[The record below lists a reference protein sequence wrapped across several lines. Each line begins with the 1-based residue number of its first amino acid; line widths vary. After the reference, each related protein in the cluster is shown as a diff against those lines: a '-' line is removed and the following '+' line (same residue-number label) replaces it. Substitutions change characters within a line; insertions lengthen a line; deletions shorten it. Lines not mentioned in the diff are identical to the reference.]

1 MAIVGILLVLLLLGA
16 IFGPQF
22 WIKHAMKKHGVHR
35 PDFPG
40 TGGELARHLLDSFG
54 MGHVGVEI
62 TEKGDRY
69 DPDSQTVRLI
79 ADHHDGAS
87 VTAVAVATHEV
98 GHAIQHHRGET
109 LLKLRGTLV
118 RFAMVT
124 DRFATI
130 FFYAAPLL
138 AVFARTPAA
147 FFGLVAM
154 GIGLLGVRVIV
165 HLVTLPVELDASFG
179 KALPI
184 LTEGN
189 YISEADLPAAR
200 SVLKAA
206 AFTYVAGALMSLV
219 NLAQWLRVLR

>member
-1 MAIVGILLVLLLLGA
+1 MAILGILGFLLLLGA

-22 WIKHAMKKHGVHR
+22 WIRHVMKKHAVAR

-54 MGHVGVEI
+54 MGDVGVEI
-62 TEKGDRY
+62 TDRGDHY
-69 DPDSQTVRLI
+69 DPEALTVRLLRG
-79 ADHHDGAS
+79 HHDGAS
-87 VTAVAVATHEV
+87 ITAIAVATHEV

-118 RFAMVT
+118 RFTAVT
-124 DRFATI
+124 DRFASI
-130 FFYAAPLL
+130 FFFAAPVL
-138 AVFARTPAA
+138 AIFARTPVA
-147 FFGLVAM
+147 FFGLIAI
-154 GIGLLGVRVIV
+154 GIGLLAVRVIV

-184 LTEGN
+184 LREGG
-189 YISEADLPAAR
+189 YITEADLPAAR

-206 AFTYVAGALMSLV
+206 AFTYVAGALMSLL

>member
-1 MAIVGILLVLLLLGA
+1 MAILGIILVLLLLGA

-22 WIKHAMKKHGVHR
+22 WIRHVMKKHALHR
-35 PDFPG
+35 ADFPG

-54 MGHVGVEI
+54 MGDVGVEV
-62 TEKGDRY
+62 TEKGDHY
-69 DPDSQTVRLI
+69 DPDSRTVRLL

-87 VTAVAVATHEV
+87 ITAVAVATHEV
-98 GHAIQHHRGET
+98 GHAIQHHRGERM
-109 LLKLRGTLV
+109 LALRGTLA

-138 AVFARTPAA
+138 AVFARTPVA
-147 FFGLVAM
+147 FFGLIAVGVA
-154 GIGLLGVRVIV
+154 LLGVRVIV
-165 HLVTLPVELDASFG
+165 HLVTLPVEIDASFG

-184 LTEGN
+184 LKEGG
-189 YISEADLPAAR
+189 YIAGGDLPAAR

-206 AFTYVAGALMSLV
+206 AFTYVAGALMSLL

>member
-1 MAIVGILLVLLLLGA
+1 MVFLAIVGILLLLGA

-22 WIKHAMKKHGVHR
+22 WIKHAMKKHAVHR
-35 PDFPG
+35 ADFPG

-54 MGHVGVEI
+54 MGDFGVEI
-62 TEKGDRY
+62 TEKGDHF
-69 DPDSQTVRLI
+69 DPLTRTVRLS

-87 VTAVAVATHEV
+87 VTAVAVAAHEV

-109 LLKLRGTLV
+109 MLRLRGTLV
-118 RFAMVT
+118 RFATVT

-147 FFGLVAM
+147 FFGLVAV
-154 GIGLLGVRVIV
+154 GIGLLGIRVVV
-165 HLVTLPVELDASFG
+165 HLVTLPVEIDASFG

-184 LTEGN
+184 LKEGG
-189 YISEADLPAAR
+189 YIGEGDMPAAR

-206 AFTYVAGALMSLV
+206 AFTYVAGALMSLL
-219 NLAQWLRVLR
+219 NLARWLRVLR